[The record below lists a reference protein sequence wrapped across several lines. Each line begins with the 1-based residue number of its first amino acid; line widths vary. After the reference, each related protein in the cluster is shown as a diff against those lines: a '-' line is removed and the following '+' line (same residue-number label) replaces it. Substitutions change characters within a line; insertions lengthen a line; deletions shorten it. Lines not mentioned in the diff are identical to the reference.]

1 MVTIEA
7 LSLQLG
13 AFFLKE
19 FNLSLREQE
28 HFVLLG
34 PTASGKTTLLRCLLG
49 FQRVSCGRFLLRDRD
64 LLREEPHLRNLG
76 FLPQEYALFPHL
88 SVRKNITFGPAVR
101 GLTQEETACRLQDL
115 AAVLEIHHLL
125 ERSVEGLSGGE
136 KQRVALARALIVEPD
151 LLLLD
156 EPFSAIDTGL
166 RERLW
171 VDMKTLLRR
180 LGTTVLHVTHN
191 LGEAAAMGDRVGLL
205 IEGNLEQVGP
215 VEEVFMQPAT
225 EKAARY
231 LGIKNIFEGVV
242 VSQDEGQVSFQVPET
257 DVRIVAPRRRPWEN
271 NQHARVAVRP
281 QDIKILKE
289 GIPVREDLSE
299 NVFEGEITSLYTCN
313 DFTTLTLSSALPLEM
328 RVPVYIAKRCQLQP
342 GKRIRVAIWQGNI
355 LTYPSEPERACSD
368 L

>member
-13 AFFLKE
+13 AFSLRGL
-19 FNLSLREQE
+19 NLSLRERE

-34 PTASGKTTLLRCLLG
+34 PTGSGKTTLLRCLLG
-49 FQRVSCGRFLLRDRD
+49 FQRVSYGRFILRGRD

-101 GLTQEETACRLQDL
+101 GLTKKETARRLEDL
-115 AAVLEIHHLL
+115 AEILEISPLL
-125 ERSVEGLSGGE
+125 GRPINGLSGGE

-171 VDMKTLLRR
+171 VDIKTLLRR

-205 IEGNLEQVGP
+205 IEGTLEQVGL
-215 VEEVFMQPAT
+215 VEEVFMRPAT

-242 VSQDEGQVSFQVPET
+242 VSQDEGQVSFQVAGT
-257 DVRIVAPRRRPWEN
+257 DIRIVAPRRRSWEK
-271 NQHARVAVRP
+271 NQHAKVAIRP

-289 GIPVREDLSE
+289 GIPVREDLRE
-299 NVFEGEITSLYTCN
+299 NVFEGEISSLYTCN
-313 DFTTLTLSSALPLEM
+313 DFTTLTLSSVLPLEM
-328 RVPVYIAKRCQLQP
+328 RVPVYIAKRYQLQP
-342 GKRIRVAIWQGNI
+342 QKRIRVALWGENI
-355 LTYPSEPERACSD
+355 LTYPCE
-368 L
+368 